1 MIANMLRW
9 SARILLTLL
18 LLVVVALAGFRLAAS
33 FRETATREA
42 LAPPSGRLVQTSSGG
57 VSIR

>member
-1 MIANMLRW
+1 LISKLLRW

-18 LLVVVALAGFRLAAS
+18 LLVVVALAAFRLAAA

-57 VSIR
+57 VFIR